1 MCTSPKPPNMPP
13 DQSSGIGMAP
23 TARGLAKTTNNQGE
37 QCVLT
42 FTELVL
48 LWLETW
54 DAEQPHKRQPAAD
67 QLRLLEHHA
76 RRWDHADH
84 QQFIPS

>member
-1 MCTSPKPPNMPP
+1 MPP

-23 TARGLAKTTNNQGE
+23 TARDLAGTTKNQGE

-48 LWLETW
+48 LWLET
-54 DAEQPHKRQPAAD
+54 
-67 QLRLLEHHA
+67 
-76 RRWDHADH
+76 
-84 QQFIPS
+84 